1 MNPAELKPWLL
12 PLLLKALRYLLV
24 LAGGNLAV
32 SDSQL
37 TEVAGALL
45 VGLGFVWS
53 IIEDKMTKKK
63 AAGGMVSTGA
73 GEKETNTTPP
83 LGLFLVLAL
92 FLGFTGCVS
101 HPAAPGTPPSGVAD
115 NRAVL
120 AAVKLAAFVG
130 TSEALRQEPSWN
142 EDFRTASDALLL
154 LSTKDA
160 LKLSDITS
168 IVLQLPINELKS
180 DRATLYIT
188 SASIVLEEYD
198 AGTVDISRV
207 AALRPVIT
215 ALVEGIELG
224 LKTTR

>member
-1 MNPAELKPWLL
+1 MNPQELKPWLL

-24 LAGGNLAV
+24 LAGGNLAA

-45 VGLGFVWS
+45 VGLGFLWS

-63 AAGGMVSTGA
+63 AAADKNEV
-73 GEKETNTTPP
+73 EKENEKPTTPP

-92 FLGFTGCVS
+92 FLGFTGCAT

-142 EDFRTASDALLL
+142 EGFRTASDALLL

-168 IVLQLPINELKS
+168 IVLKLPINELKS

-215 ALVEGIELG
+215 ALIEGIELG
-224 LKTTR
+224 LKASR